1 MWHAWQV
8 TLPLAVLS
16 QAVERL
22 AADEVL
28 GLLTSLGQTGWRD
41 EQADLGLVGM
51 LTRPVRQSQLRVW
64 PGSVLGAQGR
74 PVAAVPEPATPI
86 RAPSADATVPR
97 ILVAEDNVVNQRV
110 VVRMLERPGY
120 RVDVVSNGAEAVD
133 AVARLPYAAILMDCQ
148 MPGMPRQVGRLRARQ
163 ARLPIGVSTV
173 RSVRD
178 RRSDRGVMA
187 R

>member
-1 MWHAWQV
+1 MWHARQV

-74 PVAAVPEPATPI
+74 PVAAVP
-86 RAPSADATVPR
+86 R

-110 VVRMLERPGY
+110 VVRMLERLGY

-133 AVARLPYAAILMDCQ
+133 AVTRLPYAAILMDCQ
-148 MPGMPRQVGRLRARQ
+148 MPGMPRQVGSLRARQ